1 MARSTKK
8 GPFVDPKLWKK
19 IEKAK
24 RGELQGTI
32 KTWSRDS
39 VIFPEMVGLTF
50 MVHQGKDFVQVK
62 PIEEMVG
69 HRLGE
74 FAPTRKFRKHGGRM
88 QRELEATTQAAAAAT
103 PGAAAPGAQG
113 APAKPARAP
122 AK

>member
-19 IEKAK
+19 IEKVK
-24 RGELQGTI
+24 KGELQGPI

-39 VIFPEMVGLTF
+39 VVFPEMVGLTF

-62 PIEEMVG
+62 VVEEMVG

-88 QRELEATTQAAAAAT
+88 QRELETKTQEAAAPA
-103 PGAAAPGAQG
+103 AAAPGA
-113 APAKPARAP
+113 PAK
-122 AK
+122 

>member
-19 IEKAK
+19 IEKLK
-24 RGELQGTI
+24 RGELQGPI

-50 MVHQGKDFVQVK
+50 MVHQGKEFMQVK
-62 PIEEMVG
+62 PVEEMVG

-88 QRELEATTQAAAAAT
+88 QRELEANTQAAAAA
-103 PGAAAPGAQG
+103 AAPGAATPAPAG
-113 APAKPARAP
+113 APK
-122 AK
+122 K